1 MNWFQNILVGILFF
15 GALALAGFFTII
27 SEAGPFAK
35 KGNMLVLYFDNAD
48 GVKTGSRVTVLGVP
62 AGAVTDLNLVGVDK
76 NGQPVKED
84 SPDAVAQ
91 KVAVT
96 IEIRRPV
103 KFYSNY
109 KIAVKNETILSGKII
124 AIDPG
129 SIKPGEDGRI
139 PEAIAVMAPSTTD
152 LQKERKSALE
162 KRLENPSQKGAF
174 VDLKGESSGDPLAGL
189 SEMIAENRGYIRLKL
204 NNVAE
209 INTKINSGKGT
220 LGLLVNDDELH
231 RNANTVLTDAQ
242 VVVRELREGLE
253 DTREQ
258 APVNSFLR
266 AALTAF

>member
-15 GALALAGFFTII
+15 GALALAGFFTIV
-27 SEAGPFAK
+27 SESGPFAK
-35 KGNMLVLYFDNAD
+35 KGNQTVLYFDNAD
-48 GVKTGSRVTVLGVP
+48 GIKIGSRVTVLGVP
-62 AGAVTDLNLVGVDK
+62 AGTVTDLSLIGVDD
-76 NGQPVKED
+76 QRRPVAEETQ
-84 SPDAVAQ
+84 AVAQ
-91 KVAVT
+91 RVAVT
-96 IEIRRPV
+96 IELKRPV

-129 SIKPGEDGRI
+129 SIRAGEDGKI
-139 PEAIAVMAPSTTD
+139 PEVVKVLAPSTSELQSESKTALQHRIEKGAGYTD
-152 LQKERKSALE
+152 LQ
-162 KRLENPSQKGAF
+162 
-174 VDLKGESSGDPLAGL
+174 GESSGDPLAGL
-189 SEMIAENRGYIRLKL
+189 SEVLAENRTDIRRTL

-209 INTKINSGKGT
+209 ITTKINQGKGT
-220 LGLLVNDDELH
+220 VGLLINDDELH

-242 VVVRELREGLE
+242 IVVRELRESLE

>member
-1 MNWFQNILVGILFF
+1 MNWFQNVLVGILFF

-35 KGNMLVLYFDNAD
+35 KGNLLVLYFDNED
-48 GVKTGSRVTVLGVP
+48 GVKVGSRVTVLGVP
-62 AGAVTDLNLVGVDK
+62 AGVVTDLALIGVDQA
-76 NGQPVKED
+76 GLPLKED
-84 SPDAVAQ
+84 SPDIVAQ

-96 IEIRRPV
+96 AEIRRPV

-129 SIKPGEDGRI
+129 SVRPMENGKI
-139 PEAIAVMAPSTTD
+139 PELISVLAPSTTD

-162 KRLENPSQKGAF
+162 HRLGQKGGF
-174 VDLKGESSGDPLAGL
+174 VDLQGESSGDPLAGL
-189 SEMIAENRGYIRLKL
+189 SEMISENRTDIRRTL

-209 INTKINSGKGT
+209 ITTKINQGKGT

-242 VVVRELREGLE
+242 IVVRELREGLE